1 MTDEAEP
8 CKKLRLLTIL
18 LDTLITSKTRIK
30 LLLKFYLNTSTRGYL
45 RNLSAEFNESSNA
58 IRVELNR
65 LEEAGIL
72 ESVPEGNKR
81 FFKANTRYPLFKDLI
96 HIVHR
101 YVGIDKIVQEIAM
114 RIGSVDQVF
123 LTGPI
128 VHGIDQG
135 IIDLALVGKHI
146 DREYLARLAYKAEG
160 IISRKISYVCFEPD
174 AFLVH
179 QHQKEA
185 EFFLIWDKNQ

>member
-1 MTDEAEP
+1 MENLAIV
-8 CKKLRLLTIL
+8 RYL

-81 FFKANTRYPLFKDLI
+81 FFKANSSYPLFKDLI
-96 HIVHR
+96 SIVHK
-101 YVGIDKIVQEIAM
+101 YVGIDKIVEEIAM

-135 IIDLALVGKHI
+135 VIDLALVGKHI

-160 IISRKISYVCFEPD
+160 FISRKISYVCFEPE
-174 AFLVH
+174 AFGIH
-179 QHQKEA
+179 QHQKESDY
-185 EFFLIWDKNQ
+185 FLIWDKNQ